1 VAFDFMAQWTRR
13 TAYASAAYLNSTFAG
28 LSTIPVVI
36 TGVAAY
42 PAVKGG
48 FTGWSVSQRI
58 IGPELLTTW
67 ISTIGRMV
75 RDISLSQFRISM
87 IIRGLDDNKSLT
99 FGAA

>member
-42 PAVKGG
+42 PAVKGE
-48 FTGWSVSQRI
+48 FAGWSVSQRI

-75 RDISLSQFRISM
+75 RDISLSQFHIPM
-87 IIRGLDDNKSLT
+87 IIKGLDDNKSLT